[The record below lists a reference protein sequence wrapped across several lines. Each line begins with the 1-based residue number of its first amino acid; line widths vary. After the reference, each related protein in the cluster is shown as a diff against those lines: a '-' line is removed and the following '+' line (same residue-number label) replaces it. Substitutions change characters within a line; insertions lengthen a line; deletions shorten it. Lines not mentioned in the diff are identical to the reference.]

1 MREQDSRDARPDR
14 HGRRRAVSGVIDM
27 TKARLKKLLAEMRGH
42 RLHEEY
48 IGEGGR
54 ECVKTFG
61 SWAWYKA
68 RCERLGVDPHENGE
82 SGAEYTAEGRGFALA
97 YGAGKVT
104 LAFDA

>member
-1 MREQDSRDARPDR
+1 
-14 HGRRRAVSGVIDM
+14 M
-27 TKARLKKLLAEMRGH
+27 TKARLKRLLAEMRGH

-68 RCERLGVDPHENGE
+68 RCERLGVDPHENGGE
-82 SGAEYTAEGRGFALA
+82 EYTAEGKGFSIA
-97 YGAGKVT
+97 YTAGKVT
-104 LAFDA
+104 LALDA

>member
-1 MREQDSRDARPDR
+1 
-14 HGRRRAVSGVIDM
+14 M
-27 TKARLKKLLAEMRGH
+27 TKARLKQLLAEMRGH